1 MRSQLLSLFMFF
13 VCSIPLEAQTTLSV
27 PFNYGFIG
35 TQGANPQQADN
46 ISLFSTLQITNASFI
61 QESSGSTFEL
71 QGNDISGT
79 LRLTVGN
86 ASYVDVPGAIVWRI
100 TTGSTLEFFGF
111 IPDSNVSSDNLSNY
125 GGTSYVIDNTS
136 NYGLRLVSSTLTYAD
151 GDNVSGNA
159 AANGLLDAL
168 NDYLLEVQNN
178 SPSGP
183 ITVNDLT
190 TTDTTPTL
198 TGNVTL
204 GANENLKV
212 SVDGVTYDTSSG
224 LNISGND

>member
-1 MRSQLLSLFMFF
+1 MFF

-111 IPDSNVSSDNLSNY
+111 IPDSFSALS
-125 GGTSYVIDNTS
+125 
-136 NYGLRLVSSTLTYAD
+136 LVK
-151 GDNVSGNA
+151 
-159 AANGLLDAL
+159 
-168 NDYLLEVQNN
+168 
-178 SPSGP
+178 P
-183 ITVNDLT
+183 
-190 TTDTTPTL
+190 
-198 TGNVTL
+198 
-204 GANENLKV
+204 
-212 SVDGVTYDTSSG
+212 
-224 LNISGND
+224 